1 MAAAVL
7 VLVGYVCGS
16 IPFGVL
22 LARRAGVDVR
32 REGSGNIGAA
42 NVARTAGK
50 LLGVATLLADGLKGA
65 LPVALARSL
74 DASAGVSA
82 ATGLAAVLGHVY
94 PLALRFA
101 GGKGVA
107 TALGALLV
115 LCPLAVLPAV
125 AVFAAVVGVW
135 RLVSLGSILGATAAA
150 GAAMLLPYPRPVQA
164 SAAAMALVIVV
175 RHRDNL
181 RRLRAGTEPR
191 FGA

>member
-1 MAAAVL
+1 VAAAVL

-32 REGSGNIGAA
+32 REGSGNIGAT